1 MQDKIIISENY
12 LMELSNELKRKY
24 NVLENIKEN
33 RLIPV
38 LKQCGSLTNNAT
50 QIDNINKIKS
60 HIAEIEKDLKMLTNK
75 LDSSIIP
82 GYQDTSQSIK
92 KVFNI
97 DFHNEMNDLI
107 SKIKT
112 E

>member
-1 MQDKIIISENY
+1 MRDKIIVSENY

-38 LKQCGSLTNNAT
+38 LKQCGTFTNNTT

-60 HIAEIEKDLKMLTNK
+60 HITEIEKDLKLLDNK
-75 LDSSIIP
+75 LENLIIP
-82 GYQDTSQSIK
+82 GYQETSQTVK
-92 KVFNI
+92 KAFNI

>member
-12 LMELSNELKRKY
+12 LMELSNELKKKY
-24 NVLENIKEN
+24 NELENIKEN
-33 RLIPV
+33 HLVPALNKYGLLINN
-38 LKQCGSLTNNAT
+38 TN
-50 QIDNINKIKS
+50 QLDSINKIKS
-60 HIAEIEKDLKMLTNK
+60 QITEIEKDLKMLTNK

-82 GYQDTSQSIK
+82 GYQDTSQSVK
-92 KVFNI
+92 KAFNI
-97 DFHNEMNDLI
+97 DFIYEMNDLI